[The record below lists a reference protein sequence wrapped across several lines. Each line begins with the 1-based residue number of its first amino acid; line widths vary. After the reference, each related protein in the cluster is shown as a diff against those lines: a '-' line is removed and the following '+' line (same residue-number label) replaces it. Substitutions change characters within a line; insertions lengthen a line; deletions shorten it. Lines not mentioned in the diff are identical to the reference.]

1 MDNTMVTKAIG
12 IISRDNLVD
21 DMSDIFLMEYTGNV
35 FLLSNEMMVHPRCC
49 EETPINLTEYILN
62 TSEDKNLIRINIVY
76 SDELKNVM
84 NPFYIRPAWIEGLNA
99 DSISIDKSDI
109 TNDELRQKINS
120 FIKTDGNL
128 NKVWLEIYYD

>member
-1 MDNTMVTKAIG
+1 MNNTMVTKAIG
-12 IISRDNLVD
+12 IISRDKLTD
-21 DMSDIFLMEYTGNV
+21 ETSDIFLMEYTGNV
-35 FLLSNEMMVHPRCC
+35 FLLSNEMMVHPKCC
-49 EETPINLTEYILN
+49 DGNPVNLTEYILN
-62 TSEDKNLIRINIVY
+62 VSKDKTLIRINIVY

-84 NPFYIRPAWIEGLNA
+84 NPFYVRPMWAKGLNS